1 MYSKLKAEKLTKEF
15 DYLKTKSYF
24 PFGIEGREFKIT
36 LIETTLDELVFDH
49 IMLHVNKYKNPNYK
63 QETLENHQ
71 NGNNWKVILTISHSD
86 DIIKVELEEVLKV
99 LKIRHDIAKSFN

>member
-24 PFGIEGREFKIT
+24 PFGTEGREFEIT
-36 LIETTLDELVFDH
+36 SIEIKLDEFIFDH
-49 IMLHVNKYKNPNYK
+49 LMLQVNKYKNPNYK

-71 NGNNWKVILTISHSD
+71 NGNNWKVLLTISNSD

-99 LKIRHDIAKSFN
+99 LKIRHDIIKIFN

>member
-15 DYLKTKSYF
+15 DYLKTKSYY
-24 PFGIEGREFKIT
+24 PFGREGQEFKIT
-36 LIETTLDELVFDH
+36 LIKTTLDELVFNH
-49 IMLHVNKYKNPNYK
+49 TKLRANKGKNPNYE

-71 NGNNWKVILTISHSD
+71 NGNNWKVILTISNSAD
-86 DIIKVELEEVLKV
+86 LIKVELEDVLKV